1 MDGTM
6 LGQDRASRF
15 KVLMGIG
22 VLTISL
28 TIGNILGISV
38 ARMLTLHLSFAEAI
52 QSTLRDWIWLSGVIG
67 GFIGYLASIYV
78 IKKRNGKIG

>member
-1 MDGTM
+1 M
-6 LGQDRASRF
+6 LEQDRASRF